1 MIPYTLYSALILTS
15 CFLFYKLFLQKETF
29 FQLNRFVLLFCML
42 LAFILP
48 LLPIPQQLSFRK
60 TPIEMPNPI
69 SETFVKQIE
78 NAKNATKTNEK
89 TNENVD
95 KNVNEKATLLTNI
108 EQINQ
113 MFDIQQVIQ
122 WLAYF
127 YWFGVVVFGLN
138 FLMQLVVLLYR
149 AYSMPVIED
158 GKFRIVEIA
167 VDKAPCSFANNI
179 FINPE
184 KYDWETYNQILLHE
198 KIHIE
203 QKHTLDILFAEMVI
217 IFQWFNPF
225 AWQWRKIVENNLEF
239 FTDNQLL
246 QNNSVKKENYQ
257 LSLLKVSA
265 PHFPLNITTNYN
277 QSLLKQRLVMMN
289 TKKSNVHTTWKYFF
303 LLPMLVVFVCF
314 FNEPVAQSQ
323 TIVSNN
329 NTENQAFETKN
340 IETKGDDDS
349 KIITSGNWF
358 GTIKEEKINIQFKYE
373 NDENSSSNSS
383 FKLSEF
389 KDLVIDKANDKK
401 GTFSLTREA
410 GTIEFFGKFEGNKG
424 MGEYKFIANKTY
436 KDAME
441 KEGISN
447 LYDINL
453 MTFFMLNINTSYVQM
468 LKKNGYNKISK
479 DDLIP
484 LAALKIDET
493 YISSMKE
500 AGLKNIELD
509 DLIPLKSLNIDKA
522 YIDEIHNAGYKEITL
537 DKLIALKSQGI
548 DGKYISNFQSAN
560 KTDKGDMADDII
572 AFKSMNIDDKFVN
585 SFKELGYTNISGNDA
600 IALKSQNITADYV
613 KSFQKIGYENITL
626 NDIIAVK
633 SMDIDD
639 VFINSFKKLGY
650 RDISINDVIALKS
663 QNITAN
669 LFAEYK
675 ELGFKDLG
683 VNDIIGAVS
692 TETTPAF
699 IKSMRAKG
707 HNLKDLQAYITLKS
721 VLENN

>member
-42 LAFILP
+42 LAFTLP

-60 TPIEMPNPI
+60 VATEKSIPNITNIPIA
-69 SETFVKQIE
+69 ETLAKQTE
-78 NAKNATKTNEK
+78 NS
-89 TNENVD
+89 NENTS
-95 KNVNEKATLLTNI
+95 KKATSLIGI
-108 EQINQ
+108 EQAKQ
-113 MFDIQQVIQ
+113 VFDIEQVIQ
-122 WLAYF
+122 WLLYF

-167 VDKAPCSFANNI
+167 GDKAPCSFANNI

-217 IFQWFNPF
+217 VFQWFNPF

-246 QNNSVKKENYQ
+246 QNNSVEKENYQ

-289 TKKSNVHTTWKYFF
+289 TKKSNLHTTWKYFF

-323 TIVSNN
+323 TVMSNN
-329 NTENQAFETKN
+329 SLETKN
-340 IETKGDDDS
+340 IETKGDDDGDS
-349 KIITSGNWF
+349 KIKTVGNWF
-358 GTIKEEKINIQFKYE
+358 GTIKGEKIHIQFKYD
-373 NDENSSSNSS
+373 NDDNFSSNTD
-383 FKLSEF
+383 FKVSEF
-389 KDLVIDKANDKK
+389 KDLVIDKVNDKK
-401 GTFSLTREA
+401 ITFSLTREA
-410 GTIEFFGKFEGNKG
+410 GNIEFVGKFEGNKG
-424 MGEYKFIANKTY
+424 MGEYKFTPNENY
-436 KDAME
+436 QDALE
-441 KEGISN
+441 KEGVSN

-468 LKKNGYNKISK
+468 LKKNGYSNISK
-479 DDLIP
+479 DNLMP
-484 LAALKIDET
+484 LVALNIDET
-493 YISSMKE
+493 YIVSIKE
-500 AGLKNIELD
+500 AGLKDLKLD
-509 DLIPLKSLNIDKA
+509 DLIPLKSLNVDRA
-522 YIDEIHNAGYKEITL
+522 YIDEIRNAGYKEITP
-537 DKLIALKSQGI
+537 DNIIALKSQGI
-548 DGKYISNFQSAN
+548 DGKYIGSFQAAN
-560 KTDKGDMADDII
+560 KTDKGEEVDII
-572 AFKSMNIDDKFVN
+572 AFKSMNIDDNYIN
-585 SFKELGYTNISGNDA
+585 SFKELGYKNISGNDI

-613 KSFQKIGYENITL
+613 KNFQKIGYKNITIE
-626 NDIIAVK
+626 N
-633 SMDIDD
+633 
-639 VFINSFKKLGY
+639 
-650 RDISINDVIALKS
+650 VIALKS
-663 QNITAN
+663 LNIEAN
-669 LFAEYK
+669 IVKEYL
-675 ELGFKDLG
+675 ELDFKNLSID
-683 VNDIIGAVS
+683 DIIGAVS
-692 TETTPAF
+692 IEATPAF

-707 HNLKDLQAYITLKS
+707 HQLKNLDGYIALKS
-721 VLENN
+721 VLGSN